1 MNDIPVSPMRSAH
14 KDIQVSFRATPELT
28 TALDTLAAKASR
40 TRSDFIRL
48 SLEAEVDRQ
57 RKAGNL

>member
-1 MNDIPVSPMRSAH
+1 MRSAH